1 VRANARGDDH
11 VVGISVRK
19 AMVVAVLVLVA
30 ACAGVVLSLARAGDE
45 ALHCERSAAESVA
58 RARIVTGHGA
68 RVVVIGDSYS
78 AGWGLADPA
87 RSWPSSLSGEV
98 HVDGFSGSGFSDG
111 ASSCGSAAYA
121 DRAAVASGADLVV
134 VQGGLNDTD
143 QPADD
148 VRSGVRRLLG
158 ALRGYDVLLV
168 GPPSAP
174 SRAAAAARVDVLLA
188 SEAGQAG
195 IAYLSTLDLDLEYLD
210 DDLHLSEAGHRA
222 FGRAVARALAAD

>member
-1 VRANARGDDH
+1 MRHRV
-11 VVGISVRK
+11 
-19 AMVVAVLVLVA
+19 VVALLVLVA
-30 ACAGVVLSLARAGDE
+30 ACTCAFVGFANAGASGT
-45 ALHCERSAAESVA
+45 HCGRSAAESRV
-58 RARIVTGHGA
+58 RADIVTGHGP

-87 RSWPSSLSGEV
+87 RSWPSALDGEV
-98 HVDGFSGSGFSDG
+98 HVDGFSGSGFSAG
-111 ASSCGSAAYA
+111 ASSCDGVAYA
-121 DRAAVASGADLVV
+121 DRVAVASGADVVV

-143 QPADD
+143 QPAAD

-188 SEAGQAG
+188 SEASRAG
-195 IAYLSTLDLDLEYLD
+195 VGYLSTLGLDLEYLD
-210 DDLHLSEAGHRA
+210 DDLHLTDAGHRA